1 MLGVMR
7 IQESFYCRDT
17 KMVKGDLTISS
28 LALTK
33 GALAVKSLRQGGY
46 PGADHNTLGV
56 YGNTHVFG

>member
-1 MLGVMR
+1 M
-7 IQESFYCRDT
+7 DT
-17 KMVKGDLTISS
+17 KMVKGDLTIPS

-33 GALAVKSLRQGGY
+33 GAVAVKALRQGGY